1 MLMDINSKQRL
12 KLSIVFFSLIFILSA
27 CANLRVV
34 AKYDSDNPVP
44 TTVTKTSY
52 FWGLRQPV
60 DVRPDP
66 SCKSICQVTAK
77 TNAGQIIVSFITL
90 GIVVPQTIEYFCCAE
105 EPKPG
110 EI

>member
-1 MLMDINSKQRL
+1 MNIDPRQRL
-12 KLSIVFFSLIFILSA
+12 QLAVFFFSLIFLLSG
-27 CANLRVV
+27 CSNLRVV

-44 TTVTKTSY
+44 TTVTKVSY

-60 DVRPDP
+60 DVRTAS

-105 EPKPG
+105 EPQPV

>member
-1 MLMDINSKQRL
+1 MNVASRQRL
-12 KLSIVFFSLIFILSA
+12 KLAILFIGLIFMFSA

-44 TTVTKTSY
+44 TTVTKVSY

-60 DVRPDP
+60 DVRTDP

-77 TNAGQIIVSFITL
+77 TNAGQVIVSFITL

>member
-1 MLMDINSKQRL
+1 MKADSKRNL
-12 KLSIVFFSLIFILSA
+12 KPIILFLGLIFIFSA
-27 CANLRVV
+27 CANLKVV

-44 TTVTKTSY
+44 TTVTKVSY

-60 DVRPDP
+60 DVRTDP
-66 SCKSICQVTAK
+66 SCKSICQVTAR

-90 GIVVPQTIEYFCCAE
+90 GIVVPQTLEYFCCAE
-105 EPKPG
+105 EPNPV

>member
-1 MLMDINSKQRL
+1 MYVDPRQRL
-12 KLSIVFFSLIFILSA
+12 KLALLFFGLIFILSS

-34 AKYDSDNPVP
+34 TKYDSDNPLP
-44 TTVTKTSY
+44 TTVSRVSY

-60 DVRPDP
+60 DIKADP

-90 GIVVPQTIEYFCCAE
+90 GIVVPQTLQYFCCAE
-105 EPKPG
+105 EPKPV

>member
-1 MLMDINSKQRL
+1 MNVDLRQRL
-12 KLSIVFFSLIFILSA
+12 KLALLFLGLIFLLSA

-44 TTVTKTSY
+44 TTVTKVSY

-60 DVRPDP
+60 DVRTDV
-66 SCKSICQVTAK
+66 SCKSICQVTTK
-77 TNAGQIIVSFITL
+77 TNPGQIIVSFITL
-90 GIVVPQTIEYFCCAE
+90 GIVVPQTLEYFCCAD

>member
-1 MLMDINSKQRL
+1 MDANSKQRL
-12 KLSIVFFSLIFILSA
+12 KLSILFFSLIFILSA

-44 TTVTKTSY
+44 TTVTKVSY

-60 DVRPDP
+60 DVRTTS
-66 SCKSICQVTAK
+66 SCRSICQVTAK
-77 TNAGQIIVSFITL
+77 TNAGHIIVSFITL
-90 GIVVPQTIEYFCCAE
+90 GIVVPQSMEYFCCAE